1 MINPYK
7 EGAPWAR
14 LVVLLIL
21 FGTGIWLL
29 GRWDQRISTQDAA
42 LVAQTRAILKTSR
55 TARMWRDSLRGV
67 EQLVRER
74 DAELAATA
82 ARHRAELRR
91 LAQVEQVEV
100 AELASTPLD
109 SLLPPLRM
117 RPIQLPDPEPR
128 IVYAT
133 DSAGVRFLSARM
145 LRLVQS
151 TRRGVQLDSLV
162 GTQAARLRILA
173 AGLAAASLRGDSS
186 EARLA
191 IAEPLL
197 EQHLRRL
204 QCRILWLVPCPT
216 RTTSLVIGVV
226 IGAGTAFTLS
236 RSP

>member
-7 EGAPWAR
+7 ESAPWAR
-14 LVVLLIL
+14 LVVLVIL
-21 FGTGIWLL
+21 FGAVLYVL
-29 GRWDQRISTQDAA
+29 GRWDQRISQADAQ
-42 LVAQTRAILKTSR
+42 LVRNTKAILATAKASR
-55 TARMWRDSLRGV
+55 SWRDSLRTV
-67 EQLVRER
+67 EAIVRER

-82 ARHRAELRR
+82 ARHRAELAR
-91 LAQVEQVEV
+91 LTQVEQVEV

-117 RPIQLPDPEPR
+117 RPIQLPDPAPR

-145 LRLVQS
+145 LRLAQS

-162 GTQAARLRILA
+162 GTQAARLRILE
-173 AGLAAASLRGDSS
+173 AGLAAASLRADSS

-191 IAEPLL
+191 ITEPLL
-197 EQHLRRL
+197 EQHLKRL

-216 RTTSLVIGVV
+216 RTTSLVVGAV
-226 IGAGTAFTLS
+226 IGAGTAFALS
-236 RSP
+236 RS

>member
-1 MINPYK
+1 VNPFK
-7 EGAPWAR
+7 EVAPWAR
-14 LVVLLIL
+14 IATLIILGMVVIYALGHWDRRISQADALLIQQ
-21 FGTGIWLL
+21 TK
-29 GRWDQRISTQDAA
+29 A
-42 LVAQTRAILKTSR
+42 LLKTSK
-55 TARMWRDSLRGV
+55 TARIWRDSLRGV

-91 LAQVEQVEV
+91 LTQVEQVEV

-117 RPIQLPDPEPR
+117 RAIQLPDPEPR

-162 GTQAARLRILA
+162 GTQAARLRLLE

-197 EQHLRRL
+197 EQHLKRL

-216 RTTSLVIGVV
+216 RTTSFVIGAV
-226 IGAGTAFTLS
+226 IGAGTAFALS